1 MKAIV
6 DYLLANPIIPVFLSL
21 SLGYLL
27 GRLKIKSFS
36 VGSTVGVLIIA
47 LIIGQIGAFKIDPL
61 VKSIFFDLF
70 IF

>member
-27 GRLKIKSFS
+27 GRLKIKASPS
-36 VGSTVGVLIIA
+36 VRRSGS
-47 LIIGQIGAFKIDPL
+47 
-61 VKSIFFDLF
+61 
-70 IF
+70 